1 MTPIFLDLTDVL
13 EIHESRIQLYGGS
26 RGLRDLGLLQSA
38 LAQPSAGFGG
48 ELFHKDLFEMAAAYF
63 FHIAR
68 NHAFIDGNK
77 RTALACCLVFLS
89 FNEIDIEA
97 ESAELEELT
106 VAIAEGRKEKSEI
119 ADFLRSHQNL

>member
-1 MTPIFLDLTDVL
+1 VPASVANCST
-13 EIHESRIQLYGGS
+13 RIS
-26 RGLRDLGLLQSA
+26 LRCPLRI
-38 LAQPSAGFGG
+38 
-48 ELFHKDLFEMAAAYF
+48 F

-119 ADFLRSHQNL
+119 ADFLRSHQSL